1 MSQTTL
7 HRHAHHV
14 GGKEVM
20 SEGGGEFIS
29 TNPATGKP
37 WGSFAMGTAADV
49 DRAVSAAQTAF
60 AQWAGLSPTR
70 RGRLLMR
77 WADAIRNSA
86 DRIGTLET
94 VQNGK
99 ILRDSVGQANAI
111 PEWLYYYG
119 GLADKVEG
127 TVVPLDQASV
137 FNYTTREPF
146 GVVGIITPWNSPAML
161 TTFAA
166 APALAAGNTIVVKP
180 SEVAS
185 VSLLEL
191 ARLAESAG
199 IPPGVINVV
208 TGHRETGE
216 ALVDHPQVARIAFTG
231 SVEGGRAVAE
241 RAGRRLAG
249 CTLELGGKSPQ
260 IVFADADLRQ
270 VEAGILGGIFAS
282 TGQTCV
288 AGSRAYIHRK
298 IYEDLVARLIT
309 RAKSIRLGDPMLPGT
324 QVGPVATLA
333 QLDKNQRLVK
343 EALDDG
349 ASLLSGGKRIESSTS
364 PGGFFFEPTVL
375 GGVDARNRILRTE
388 AFGPILAVVPFD
400 DEEDAI
406 GFANESEFGLAA
418 GIWTLDV
425 KRAHRVASR
434 LQAGTVWINMYRSL
448 AFNSPV
454 PTRKRSGLGVQN
466 GQEAILQYLQPKSV
480 WCNLSADAPD
490 QFADPD

>member
-1 MSQTTL
+1 
-7 HRHAHHV
+7 
-14 GGKEVM
+14 
-20 SEGGGEFIS
+20 
-29 TNPATGKP
+29 
-37 WGSFAMGTAADV
+37 
-49 DRAVSAAQTAF
+49 
-60 AQWAGLSPTR
+60 
-70 RGRLLMR
+70 
-77 WADAIRNSA
+77 
-86 DRIGTLET
+86 
-94 VQNGK
+94 
-99 ILRDSVGQANAI
+99 
-111 PEWLYYYG
+111 
-119 GLADKVEG
+119 
-127 TVVPLDQASV
+127 
-137 FNYTTREPF
+137 
-146 GVVGIITPWNSPAML
+146 
-161 TTFAA
+161 
-166 APALAAGNTIVVKP
+166 
-180 SEVAS
+180 
-185 VSLLEL
+185 
-191 ARLAESAG
+191 
-199 IPPGVINVV
+199 
-208 TGHRETGE
+208 
-216 ALVDHPQVARIAFTG
+216 
-231 SVEGGRAVAE
+231 
-241 RAGRRLAG
+241 
-249 CTLELGGKSPQ
+249 LELGGKSPQ

-400 DEEDAI
+400 DEEEAI